1 MKKEQTLKIIL
12 KMLTTRELSADKL
25 NAIMDRLLKDQK
37 PDISARKKKAFNTW
51 YEFILPLS
59 KGSMENIRSR
69 EDSIIK
75 MCEDFLNH
83 EDLYIDSNMRKITE
97 RVIDI
102 SKHLKQRV
110 INYRKSIDKKPIYI
124 ENSIVKKPIDKKPIV
139 KKPNVKK
146 PIVKKPKK
154 EKSEP
159 SKYYNKDFV
168 KSIVKRNPGS
178 NIDNIN
184 KVLDKF
190 ESSFITSE
198 MYTGL
203 MQIPMQNV
211 QNMTKF
217 EVKKKYQQPV
227 VGFSE
232 KQLKFMDEQRGNRI
246 SHLDN
251 LNKLLKCPA
260 LYQNK
265 IFGEWFVN
273 RLLILD
279 EYLVEILFNSYK
291 HMRANIL
298 MTFDINN
305 IPRADIE
312 GVQFTTWIKDKLDQ
326 FYDSN

>member
-12 KMLTTRELSADKL
+12 KMLTTRDLPADKL
-25 NAIMDRLLKDQK
+25 NAIQLLLKKDAEKKK
-37 PDISARKKKAFNTW
+37 PDISWRKKKAFDVW

-59 KGSMENIRSR
+59 KGSLENIRSR

-75 MCEDFLNH
+75 MCESFLKD
-83 EDLYIDSNMRKITE
+83 EGLYIDSNMRKITQH
-97 RVIDI
+97 VIDI
-102 SKHLKQRV
+102 SKDLKQTK
-110 INYRKSIDKKPIYI
+110 IDYLKS
-124 ENSIVKKPIDKKPIV
+124 IDKKPIV
-139 KKPNVKK
+139 KKPIVKK
-146 PIVKKPKK
+146 PIVKK

-159 SKYYNKDFV
+159 SKYYNKDFA

-178 NIDNIN
+178 NIVNIN

-190 ESSFITSE
+190 ESSFITSG

-203 MQIPMQNV
+203 AEIPMQNV

-217 EVKKKYQQPV
+217 EVKKKNRQPV

-246 SHLDN
+246 SHLND
-251 LNKLLKCPA
+251 LDKLLKCSA

-279 EYLVEILFNSYK
+279 DYLVEILFNHYK
-291 HMRANIL
+291 HMRANIS
-298 MTFDINN
+298 MTFDIDNAPN
-305 IPRADIE
+305 DSIKGTKFTEWIE
-312 GVQFTTWIKDKLDQ
+312 DNLDR